1 MAELSE
7 SPAHSGPQPLLY
19 LGTSN
24 GLHIL
29 RGDTTPNQ
37 WSTVDHALDGHDIS
51 ALGWDESGGLL
62 VGTADGRLF
71 RRARARAEWEPVGA
85 GLPGRK
91 IWSISAD
98 PHAPAGSFYAGLGG
112 GHLFHSADAGVS
124 WCELP
129 GLRAQPN
136 AEHWWGPF
144 GEAIFHSIL
153 PVADQPGLIYAG
165 LSVVGVFAST
175 DAGATWRDTTANIP
189 RMPHDGTEDR
199 LPELAD
205 IHKLAIHPRD
215 PMRLYATTHYGTF
228 RSDDGSASWQNIS
241 AGLPFE
247 MTRPLALH
255 PREPATVF
263 VICHEDT
270 PDAYLPVIRGQ
281 LLVHRSRDGGRSW
294 QALGTGLP
302 QQESCAVLREALDI
316 DDATPCGLYLGTNR
330 GQVFAS
336 TDEGDS
342 WRRIAKL
349 GASVRVVRARQETS

>member
-7 SPAHSGPQPLLY
+7 SPARSGPQPLLY
-19 LGTSN
+19 LGTSD

-37 WSTVDHALDGHDIS
+37 WSTVDHALAGHDIS
-51 ALGWDESGGLL
+51 ALGWDAAGGLL
-62 VGTADGRLF
+62 VGTADGKLF

-91 IWSISAD
+91 IWSIVAD
-98 PHAPAGSFYAGLGG
+98 PHAPVGSLYAGLGG
-112 GHLFHSADAGVS
+112 GHLFHSADAGVT
-124 WCELP
+124 WRELP
-129 GLRAQPN
+129 GLRALPD

-144 GEAIFHSIL
+144 GEAIFHTIL
-153 PVADQPGLIYAG
+153 PVADRPSLIYAG
-165 LSVVGVFAST
+165 LSVVGIFASV
-175 DAGATWRDTTANIP
+175 DGGASWRDATANIP
-189 RMPHDGTEDR
+189 RMPHDETEDR

-215 PMRLYATTHYGTF
+215 PTRLYATTHYGTF
-228 RSDDGSASWQNIS
+228 RSDDSAASWQDIS
-241 AGLPFE
+241 AGLPFS

-255 PREPATVF
+255 PREPATVY

-294 QALGTGLP
+294 QALGDGLP

-336 TDEGDS
+336 ADEGERWDM
-342 WRRIAKL
+342 IAEL
-349 GASVRVVRARQETS
+349 GASVRVVRARREAA